1 MQHYKFN
8 NDFLQN
14 LLNKIQ
20 TEKKFCV
27 LAGDFNLNLIKYS
40 KTTGINQFLEIILSH
55 NFMPQITLPARVTGR
70 TATRIDNIL
79 INSYKNKCTSGSI
92 TTSVSDH
99 LPQFLIIEN
108 FKGQTYK
115 IKIPKVAIRD
125 YKNFNSESFQSDI
138 KEIDWSLA
146 TENND
151 VDLGIETFFKLFS
164 RTLDKYAPYKEI
176 RKKNEI
182 ETLKPWITKGVKQS
196 IKVRDRLYK
205 DVTKTKNIQLRQ
217 IKEKSFKK
225 YRNKIVDLIKI
236 NRK

>member
-1 MQHYKFN
+1 MFIELTIPNKPNFIVGAMYKYPSMQHYKFN

-40 KTTGINQFLEIILSH
+40 KTTGINQFLEIILSQ
-55 NFMPQITLPARVTGR
+55 NSMPQITLPARVTGR
-70 TATRIDNIL
+70 TVTLIGNIL
-79 INSYKNKCTSGSI
+79 INSYENKCTSGNV

-115 IKIPKVAIRD
+115 IKNPKATIGD
-125 YKNFNSESFQSDI
+125 YKNFSSKCFQSNI

-146 TENND
+146 TENSD
-151 VDLGIETFFKLFS
+151 VGLGFETFFKLFC
-164 RTLDKYAPYKEI
+164 RTLDKHAPY
-176 RKKNEI
+176 NELI
-182 ETLKPWITKGVKQS
+182 QKMKQ
-196 IKVRDRLYK
+196 KH
-205 DVTKTKNIQLRQ
+205 
-217 IKEKSFKK
+217 
-225 YRNKIVDLIKI
+225 
-236 NRK
+236 